1 MAQIDDLLKLAR
13 ERGAS
18 DLHLSPGSPPLARL
32 NGVIVPLA
40 PEPLARDALQL
51 LLLEIADSGARA
63 RFEKTSEADFAYELP
78 GVVRARCSLYEQAR
92 GIAGALRLLPLEIPG
107 CDELGLP
114 PEAMDLVDRP
124 FGLVILSGP
133 PGSGRTC
140 TEAAL
145 VDALN
150 RTECRHIVTLE
161 APIEFRHTC
170 RKSLVDQRE
179 IGRHTPSLA
188 QGFRAALHADADVIA
203 ACEPRTTEAIELA
216 LEASSGR
223 LVLLTWTATCAA
235 RALSGVLAGFPG
247 DARARVA
254 ALLAE
259 TLAGVLGHRLVPR
272 ADGPGRTLALELLV
286 GTPEVAALVREQRI
300 AELDALRDAGSGET
314 LIGDPDADGRII
326 SIQLGGNGLSEA
338 A

>member
-1 MAQIDDLLKLAR
+1 MAQIDDLLKLAV

-18 DLHLSPGSPPLARL
+18 DLHLSPGSPALARL
-32 NGVIVPLA
+32 NGAIVPLGT
-40 PEPLARDALQL
+40 EPLARDALQL
-51 LLLEIADSGARA
+51 MLLEIADPGARA

-78 GVVRARCSLYEQAR
+78 GVIRARCSLYEQAR
-92 GIAGALRLLPLEIPG
+92 GIGGALRLLPLEIPS
-107 CDELGLP
+107 CHELGLP
-114 PEAMDLVDRP
+114 PEAVDLVDRP

-161 APIEFRHTC
+161 APIEFRHAS

-179 IGRHTPSLA
+179 IGRHTPTLA
-188 QGFRAALHADADVIA
+188 QGLRAALHADADVMA
-203 ACEPRTTEAIELA
+203 VCEPRTTEAIELA
-216 LEASSGR
+216 LEAASGR
-223 LVLLTWTATCAA
+223 LVLLTWTATSAA
-235 RALSGVLAGFPG
+235 RALGGLLAGFSG
-247 DARARVA
+247 EARARVA
-254 ALLAE
+254 ALIAE
-259 TLAGVLGHRLVPR
+259 TLVAVLGHRLVPR

-300 AELDALRDAGSGET
+300 AELDALREAEMDET
-314 LIGDPDADGRII
+314 LVGDTDARFISLRIGTDD
-326 SIQLGGNGLSEA
+326 GLSKA